1 MQERLKKINVSY
13 IIIRNKIFCCVCLC
27 MLFTSCLDTR
37 QATYFANSQDTSII
51 MRNADIEPLIQKNDI
66 LSINISSLNAE
77 ATTIFNAP
85 NILAT
90 STTTTTGST
99 EAGGYLVNSEG
110 NVQLPILGTMK
121 AEGLTIRALKNNI
134 GQLIVQKKLLI
145 DPIVTVRHLNYEV
158 TIVGEVNKPSVI
170 NVPNEKISL
179 LKALGMAGDIT
190 VFGKKNNVLLIREV
204 EGKRQIKRID
214 LNSKTFLNSSFYY
227 LQPNDVVYVEA
238 NKQKVITAN
247 RNPQLLPT
255 ILSGLSIVAVVLTQL
270 VKKI

>member
-1 MQERLKKINVSY
+1 MNLLKNFFLKIT
-13 IIIRNKIFCCVCLC
+13 IIGCFL
-27 MLFTSCLDTR
+27 TSCLDTK
-37 QATYFANSQDTSII
+37 QATYFANSRDTSFLTKKEEV
-51 MRNADIEPLIQKNDI
+51 EPIIQKNDI

-77 ATTIFNAP
+77 ASEIFNAP
-85 NILAT
+85 NSLA
-90 STTTTTGST
+90 TTTTTTAGTT
-99 EAGGYLVNSEG
+99 EAGAYLVNTEG

-121 AEGLTIRALKNNI
+121 AAGLNIRELKTNI
-134 GQLIVQKKLLI
+134 SKLIISKKLLI
-145 DPIVTVRHLNYEV
+145 DPIVTIRHLNYEV

-170 NVPNEKISL
+170 NVPNEKISM

-190 VFGKKNNVLLIREV
+190 VFGKKNNIMLIREM
-204 EGKRQIKRID
+204 EGQREVKRIN
-214 LNSKTFLNSSFYY
+214 LNSKSFLTSEYYY